1 MIMQAGVKAIP
12 WIATPM
18 PDIIRWQAGGV
29 TAETADEWH
38 SYLRQFVQDKELRSS
53 LGQAGRKMAVTRE
66 EEFIGKKWLQ
76 CIASLSLK

>member
-1 MIMQAGVKAIP
+1 MQAGVKAIP